1 MGFYSFKT
9 SDTKESV
16 SNAYSSKGALSV
28 KMIDNKGNE
37 YIEEN
42 YQGYG
47 VFDNKDYYE
56 LVSDM
61 NPNLLLKLKEKY
73 PTLDMDNL
81 SDKDKGAT
89 LCFDD
94 KLQPLLPKIVSINCE
109 VEYDRL
115 SDSKNC
121 PNQGYF
127 YNDLLFL

>member
-28 KMIDNKGNE
+28 KMIDDKGNE
-37 YIEEN
+37 YIEKN

-56 LVSDM
+56 LVAEM
-61 NPNLLLKLKEKY
+61 NPNL
-73 PTLDMDNL
+73 TLDMDNL

-94 KLQPLLPKIVSINCE
+94 KLQPLLPKIVSINCK

-115 SDSKNC
+115 SDSENC

-127 YNDLLFL
+127 YDLDNLVKAV